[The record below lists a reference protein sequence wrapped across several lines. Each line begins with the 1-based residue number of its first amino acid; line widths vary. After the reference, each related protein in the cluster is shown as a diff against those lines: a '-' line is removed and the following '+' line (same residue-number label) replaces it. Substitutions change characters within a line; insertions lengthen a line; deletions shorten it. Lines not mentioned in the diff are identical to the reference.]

1 MQVSN
6 VSNITVRPVQAPAT
20 NAASVAAPGLVGKA
34 KAEGDGGKTFDQ
46 VTGIA
51 KKIMEDAAK
60 VGGDIKKLPWWEKL
74 LVATVGA
81 IAGWKMDQWVRDYI
95 EKKHGEE
102 YDHYGQDQ
110 YLSLQKQGDSA
121 LIDALSKKHTFVSD
135 TLRDGDFNSSEWK
148 AFETFTV
155 LQETSR
161 PTIGTYEGQPNMPVA
176 LIALAKNPSA
186 DKTALTALSISI
198 KRQVTGAPAKQEF
211 YQPVIDAM
219 KSVHNIST
227 L

>member
-1 MQVSN
+1 M
-6 VSNITVRPVQAPAT
+6 
-20 NAASVAAPGLVGKA
+20 
-34 KAEGDGGKTFDQ
+34 
-46 VTGIA
+46 
-51 KKIMEDAAK
+51 
-60 VGGDIKKLPWWEKL
+60 
-74 LVATVGA
+74 
-81 IAGWKMDQWVRDYI
+81 
-95 EKKHGEE
+95 EKKKGEE

-155 LQETSR
+155 LQETTR
-161 PTIGTYEGQPNMPVA
+161 PTIGTYEGHPNMPVA

-211 YQPVIDAM
+211 YQPVIDAL